1 MTGKEQIVKVLRSRK
16 FWVLVVALLTA
27 AGGYCTGEL
36 AFWELLKAVV
46 ASLAVYSTG
55 IAIEDAGLKLN
66 PPKKVQDEK

>member
-1 MTGKEQIVKVLRSRK
+1 MTLKEQIMKVLRSRK

-36 AFWELLKAVV
+36 GVWELLKMVI

-55 IAIEDAGLKLN
+55 IAIEDAGLKLGQAGN
-66 PPKKVQDEK
+66 GQGGK